1 MQWCCPGEKGGP
13 KDGVFTRR
21 LSARCAGEGFSLM
34 RNIMRQYFSLLAS
47 PIKYKTLFLQ
57 FVKRDISGRYKGSL
71 IGIAWAFITPLL
83 TLGVYTFVFAGI
95 FKMRWPG
102 DLASG
107 NGAYA
112 LRLFAGLVVFN
123 LFSEVVSRASNLIVE
138 QPNLVKKVVF
148 PLELLG
154 HISIG
159 VSLFHFLIGSGM
171 LFVCTILFE
180 PFHYSAL
187 LFPLVVMPLIPMLL
201 GVSWMLSAIGVY
213 FRDLGQALVLLV
225 NLLLFLSP
233 VFYSTS
239 TLSPELQF
247 WIGLNPLTQPIENM
261 RNVLFAG
268 LVPDLMSWLGSLL
281 LGLAVAIA
289 GAWMFTKTRDGFADV
304 L

>member
-1 MQWCCPGEKGGP
+1 
-13 KDGVFTRR
+13 
-21 LSARCAGEGFSLM
+21 
-34 RNIMRQYFSLLAS
+34 
-47 PIKYKTLFLQ
+47 
-57 FVKRDISGRYKGSL
+57 
-71 IGIAWAFITPLL
+71 
-83 TLGVYTFVFAGI
+83 
-95 FKMRWPG
+95 MRWPG